1 MRALALALALAVS
14 GCSRPDPPQLTPEQ
28 AQVKSLT
35 PAGIDLLVRLE
46 AYNPN
51 SVDLSALSVK
61 ARVKLDG
68 RMDLGSVKV
77 ATPLSLPAGKRTK
90 LDVPLS
96 VRWNDLPSVVVL
108 ATSNRSVPYEIN
120 GTVELGG
127 DVLSVNVPF
136 RMEGTISHD
145 EMVRATVKSLP
156 KISIPGM
163 P

>member
-1 MRALALALALAVS
+1 M
-14 GCSRPDPPQLTPEQ
+14 T
-28 AQVKSLT
+28 SLT

-46 AYNPN
+46 AYNAN

-68 RMDLGSVKV
+68 RMDLGAVKV
-77 ATPLSLPAGKRTK
+77 ATPLNLPAGKRTK

-96 VRWNDLPSVVVL
+96 VKWNDLPSVVVL

-136 RMEGTISHD
+136 RMGGTLSHD

-156 KISIPGM
+156 MISIPGM